1 MHQLPHIANLILAA
15 DQVLGQV
22 QNGELFLSGEP
33 YMSANTAVLDELEI
47 AVDAARPAKESP
59 FVTYRTEILGMYGTA
74 YKLQK
79 LVLHLYNMRNKFSLG
94 ELLWGSD
101 EHHTRIALD
110 LISSYAVNGEN
121 DRDFMALAEEIS
133 DRNTK

>member
-1 MHQLPHIANLILAA
+1 MSQLPHIADLIQAA
-15 DQVLGQV
+15 DAVLAKV
-22 QNGELFLSGEP
+22 QNGELFLTGEP
-33 YMSANTAVLDELEI
+33 YLSANTFVLDELEM

-74 YKLQK
+74 HKLQK
-79 LVLHLYNMRNKFSLG
+79 LVLHLYNMRNKFNLG

-101 EHHTRIALD
+101 DRHTRIALD
-110 LISSYAVNGEN
+110 LIASYAVNGEN
-121 DRDFMALAEEIS
+121 DPDFMALAVEIR